1 MWDLSLEKQTLL
13 HERVRAAHTKTSHAL
28 GGNEPFQHKKR
39 CSLSHGNN
47 SSVPC
52 EGICFSLWELGFSHS
67 PRVQCMSALGVFGF
81 LLVSLLVRAPCH
93 VHTATRIAHLKGMLQ
108 QQRGSSLWSRK
119 SWFSCLTPLSSLGNS
134 RSLPASRRFL
144 PSPGVLEIKPKAKQ
158 NATPCNDSPIFSKF
172 NNNISWQSCEPSG
185 TRNTS

>member
-52 EGICFSLWELGFSHS
+52 EGICFSLWQLGFSHS

-93 VHTATRIAHLKGMLQ
+93 VHTAMCTQLPALHIWKGCSSSNKDPAFGL
-108 QQRGSSLWSRK
+108 GSLDS
-119 SWFSCLTPLSSLGNS
+119 PA
-134 RSLPASRRFL
+134 SLPCLVLVILGPYPLAEDFSL
-144 PSPGVLEIKPKAKQ
+144 PQE
-158 NATPCNDSPIFSKF
+158 
-172 NNNISWQSCEPSG
+172 SWK
-185 TRNTS
+185 